1 MGIKEARAAYNE
13 AVARM
18 NTAADAIDAADGDAD
33 LDALQASFESAKA
46 DVERSKRSMDSIG
59 AIVEA
64 RNAFPVIA
72 DPSVTATPGTESRA
86 AASVS
91 VGREESVYRPD
102 VARSFY
108 SDMIHARRGD
118 QAASERLYKHQA
130 QMRDV
135 TTTITS
141 SGGGFI
147 PPQYLGDL
155 YAEMARAGR
164 PFADVLPKLNL
175 PLTGMTISIPKITT
189 GVTTA
194 VQATENTG
202 VSETDHVSTQ
212 ISVPVVTIAGL
223 NDVSKQLFDR
233 SDPGIDQIIFMDLL
247 GAYNAALDTQLISGT
262 GANGQHDGL
271 DNVTSINTVTFTEGS
286 PTAANTIP
294 RIYDAIQKVHS
305 NRYAPPTHILMHPR
319 RAAALASG
327 LSSTFPVFQQGGLTQ
342 AVGTQS
348 VGIIGTMCGLPVVVD
363 ANITTTEGASTNQDA
378 IYVVRAPDMPL
389 MEGPIQTDVFA
400 DVGSA
405 GLTVRL
411 RLFSYS
417 AFASNRQPKGI
428 TKISGTGLV
437 APTFA

>member
-1 MGIKEARAAYNE
+1 
-13 AVARM
+13 
-18 NTAADAIDAADGDAD
+18 
-33 LDALQASFESAKA
+33 L
-46 DVERSKRSMDSIG
+46 
-59 AIVEA
+59 
-64 RNAFPVIA
+64 
-72 DPSVTATPGTESRA
+72 
-86 AASVS
+86 
-91 VGREESVYRPD
+91 
-102 VARSFY
+102 
-108 SDMIHARRGD
+108 
-118 QAASERLYKHQA
+118 
-130 QMRDV
+130 
-135 TTTITS
+135 
-141 SGGGFI
+141 
-147 PPQYLGDL
+147 
-155 YAEMARAGR
+155 
-164 PFADVLPKLNL
+164 
-175 PLTGMTISIPKITT
+175 TISIPKITT
-189 GVTTA
+189 GVTAA
-194 VQATENTG
+194 VQATQNTG
-202 VSETDHVSTQ
+202 ISETDHVSTQ
-212 ISVPVVTIAGL
+212 LSLPVVTIAGL

-247 GAYNAALDTQLISGT
+247 GAYFTALDTQLFSGT
-262 GANGQHDGL
+262 GSNGQHDGL
-271 DNVTSINTVTFTEGS
+271 DNVASINTVTFTEGS

-348 VGIIGTMCGLPVVVD
+348 TGMIGTMCGLPVIVD

-411 RLFSYS
+411 RLFAYS
-417 AFASNRQPKGI
+417 AIASNRQPAGI